1 MKCSIDSNTREIIFL
16 DNSECFG
23 VEFDKNT
30 QRIEFSCPKIVG
42 DNLDLTKC
50 TCRINYMNAK
60 GFRDSYLIDDILVDG
75 DNITFT

>member
-30 QRIEFSCPKIVG
+30 QRIEGSRAKKIKIV
-42 DNLDLTKC
+42 DN
-50 TCRINYMNAK
+50 A
-60 GFRDSYLIDDILVDG
+60 DITSG
-75 DNITFT
+75 TIEISGGNF

>member
-30 QRIEFSCPKIVG
+30 QRIEFS
-42 DNLDLTKC
+42 
-50 TCRINYMNAK
+50 
-60 GFRDSYLIDDILVDG
+60 
-75 DNITFT
+75 